1 MATRGDVLDE
11 YCFGKFRLEP
21 GRRSLTAAGKPVTL
35 SARAFDIL
43 CLLVERRETVVS
55 KDELR
60 TAVWRGMTVDDN
72 NLAVQISTLR
82 RALGEGF
89 GGPHYILTVPGRGYQ
104 FVAPLDCDTPPA
116 LPAPLPDIEKPA
128 PTPAAPQAAR
138 PRTLRRPL
146 ALAAALLT
154 LGLAAWLALPYVI
167 RPAAAP
173 RLSLVVLPFR
183 NLSGEAE
190 QDYLADAISDDL
202 TTDLSHIPGSTVI
215 ARTSADTYRGR
226 PVQAEVI
233 GRALHVRYLLEGSI
247 RAEGGSLH
255 INAQLIDAPTGAHLW
270 ARAFD
275 VDRDKLGVARTA
287 IVRNIASALDV
298 TLVEIESARSLHDRP
313 DNADAEDF
321 FLRARS
327 VIGRGNTL
335 ASLTEAQALLE
346 QSVAKAPH
354 FADALAALGYVLA
367 RKTQEFDDPD
377 EVPDGVRAQ
386 EVIAQAVALAPQNP
400 AAITAKAYL
409 ERMNGKLEAARASF
423 RMALQLDPNDIAA
436 HYGLAACASDLG
448 RMDEVI
454 AEFQAL
460 LRIDPASPANAKRQY
475 AIGYGNLMLG
485 KPREA
490 LDWFQRAGAG
500 LVESGAGETT
510 IGWQEWRQIFTMSAK
525 ALVGDIDGA
534 ARDYA
539 AYNAGHKQRTVWR
552 LASYDMRGVTA
563 LPGHAA
569 YLEGLKQA
577 GMPAFGAED
586 EDFGLPPTA
595 TPREGS
601 DFDPTPLEVP
611 GAKRIRTLDLK
622 ALLAGPRPP
631 LVLDVGRG
639 AAVIPGAVWLW
650 QNGLGDLAT
659 ALRRATAK
667 ADPATTIVVMGDAP
681 TGWMSYNAGLRLVA
695 DGFHSVLWYR
705 GGDEAWAAAGNKAED
720 RRTP

>member
-11 YCFGKFRLEP
+11 ICFGKFRLEP
-21 GRRSLTAAGKPVTL
+21 ARRSLTAAGKPVTL

-60 TAVWRGMTVDDN
+60 AAVWRGMAVDDN
-72 NLAVQISTLR
+72 NLAVQISALR
-82 RALGEGF
+82 RALGETF

-104 FVAPLDCDTPPA
+104 FVAPLAGDAAPVPPPPE
-116 LPAPLPDIEKPA
+116 PAPPDIPPPLVPQPA
-128 PTPAAPQAAR
+128 PR
-138 PRTLRRPL
+138 PRTPRRLAVAGAAL
-146 ALAAALLT
+146 AL
-154 LGLAAWLALPYVI
+154 GLCAWLALPYVF
-167 RPAAAP
+167 RPASAP

-183 NLSGEAE
+183 NLSGEVE

-226 PVQAEVI
+226 PVPADAI
-233 GRALHVRYLLEGSI
+233 GRALHVRYLLEGSV
-247 RAEGGSLH
+247 RAEGTNLH
-255 INAQLIDAPTGAHLW
+255 INAQLIDAPSGAHLW

-275 VDRDKLGVARTA
+275 VERDRLGVARTA

-298 TLVEIESARSLHDRP
+298 RLVDIETARSLHDRP

-367 RKTQEFDDPD
+367 RKTFEFDDPD
-377 EVPDGVRAQ
+377 EVHDQARAQ
-386 EVIAQAVALAPQNP
+386 DVIAQAVALAPQNP
-400 AAITAKAYL
+400 AAITAKGYL
-409 ERMNGKLEAARASF
+409 ERIGRKPEAARASF

-436 HYGLAACASDLG
+436 HNGLAACANDLG
-448 RMDEVI
+448 RMDDMI
-454 AEFQAL
+454 AEL
-460 LRIDPASPANAKRQY
+460 LELQRIDPASPANAKRQY
-475 AIGYGNLMLG
+475 LVGYGNLMLG
-485 KPREA
+485 RPKDA
-490 LDWFQRAGAG
+490 LGWFQRAGAG
-500 LVESGAGETT
+500 LVETSGET
-510 IGWQEWRQIFTMSAK
+510 ILGWQEWRQIFTMSAE
-525 ALVGDIDGA
+525 ALVGDRAAA

-539 AYNAGHKQRTVWR
+539 AYKAGHPNRTVWR
-552 LASYDMRGVTA
+552 LASYDMPGVTA

-569 YLEGLKQA
+569 YLDGLKQA

-586 EDFGLPPTA
+586 EDFGLAPTA
-595 TPREGS
+595 TPHEGG

-611 GAKRIRTLDLK
+611 GAKRIGTRALK
-622 ALLAGPRPP
+622 ALLAGPGA
-631 LVLDVGRG
+631 LVLDVGNG
-639 AAVIPGAVWLW
+639 AAVIPGAIWVW
-650 QNGLGDLAT
+650 QNGLADPAM
-659 ALRRATAK
+659 ALRRATA
-667 ADPATTIVVMGDAP
+667 AAGPETAIVVMGDAP
-681 TGWMSYNAGLRLVA
+681 TGWMSYDSALRLVA
-695 DGFHSVLWYR
+695 EGFHSVLWYR
-705 GGDEAWAAAGNKAED
+705 GGGEAWSAAGYKAED

>member
-21 GRRSLTAAGKPVTL
+21 ARRSLTAAGKPVTL

-43 CLLVERRETVVS
+43 CLLVERRESVVS

-60 TAVWRGMTVDDN
+60 SAVWRGMMVDDN
-72 NLAVQISTLR
+72 NLAVQISALR
-82 RALGEGF
+82 RALGEAF
-89 GGPHYILTVPGRGYQ
+89 GGPQYILTVPGRGYQ
-104 FVAPLDCDTPPA
+104 FVAPLGSDAAPEPP
-116 LPAPLPDIEKPA
+116 PPDVTVPD
-128 PTPAAPQAAR
+128 PSPAAPPPAQ
-138 PRTLRRPL
+138 PSFPRRPL
-146 ALAAALLT
+146 FLAAALLA
-154 LGLAAWLALPYVI
+154 LGILAWRALPYFSH
-167 RPAAAP
+167 PASAP

-226 PVQAEVI
+226 AVQADAI
-233 GRALHVRYLLEGSI
+233 GRALHVRYLLEGSL
-247 RAEGGSLH
+247 RAEGTNLH

-298 TLVEIESARSLHDRP
+298 TLVDIESARSLHDRP
-313 DNADAEDF
+313 QTPDAEDF

-327 VIGRGNTL
+327 VIGRGNSL

-346 QSVAKAPH
+346 RAVADSPR
-354 FADALAALGYVLA
+354 FADGLAALGYVLA
-367 RKTQEFDDPD
+367 RKTFEFDDPD
-377 EVPDGVRAQ
+377 EVRDEARAQ
-386 EVIAQAVALAPQNP
+386 DVIAQAVALAPQNP
-400 AAITAKAYL
+400 AAITAKGYL
-409 ERMNGKLEAARASF
+409 ERIGRKPEAARASF

-436 HYGLAACASDLG
+436 RNGLAACASDLG
-448 RMDEVI
+448 RMDDMI
-454 AEFQAL
+454 AELLAL
-460 LRIDPASPANAKRQY
+460 QRIDPASPANAKRQY
-475 AIGYGNLMLG
+475 LVGYGNLMLG

-490 LDWFQRAGAG
+490 LDWFERAGAG
-500 LVESGAGETT
+500 LVEAGGGET
-510 IGWQEWRQIFTMSAK
+510 ILGWREWRQIFTMSAK
-525 ALVGDIDGA
+525 ALAGDREGA

-539 AYNAGHKQRTVWR
+539 AYKVGHQNRTVWR
-552 LASYDMRGVTA
+552 LAAYDMPGVTA

-569 YLEGLKQA
+569 YLQGLKQA

-586 EDFGLPPTA
+586 EDFGLAATA
-595 TPREGS
+595 TPHEGT

-611 GAKRIRTLDLK
+611 GAKRIGTRALK
-622 ALLAGPRPP
+622 ALLAATAPP
-631 LVLDVGRG
+631 LVLDVGNG
-639 AAVIPGAVWLW
+639 AAVIPGAIWVW
-650 QNGLGDLAT
+650 QNGLADPT
-659 ALRRATAK
+659 VALRRATAT
-667 ADPATTIVVMGDAP
+667 AGPETTLVVMGGAA
-681 TGWMSYNAGLRLVA
+681 TGWMSYNSVLRLVA
-695 DGFHSVLWYR
+695 DGFRSVLWYR
-705 GGDEAWAAAGNKAED
+705 GGDEAWAEAGYKAED